1 MHIPIL
7 VFKKTNFNFSSPT
20 IVFGEVYTKT
30 KIQIPVSEYS
40 HGVWRVLPHSST
52 DSRTRWIV

>member
-52 DSRTRWIV
+52 DSRTR